1 MNMEKE
7 LIIRKAQE
15 GYTVCYVENC
25 PLRNRC
31 PLRHHPSD
39 QPHLLLRV
47 SQRLASHSA
56 CVTGKH
62 PQPVP
67 RKRMDHRRAVRRL
80 CRGLRLVARSFSL
93 TQIGH

>member
-15 GYTVCYVENC
+15 GYTVCYVES
-25 PLRNRC
+25 C
-31 PLRHHPSD
+31 PLRHHQSD

-47 SQRLASHSA
+47 SQRIASHSA
-56 CVTGKH
+56 SVTGKH